1 MESYIA
7 AFLTPIL
14 TALIVWAIERDRD
27 KRNEQKEEAE
37 KINRR
42 VNLATM
48 ELAYATAIAV
58 EKHKTNGELKKA
70 KEAYKE
76 ATDAQNEFNRK
87 LQEQLMKK

>member
-27 KRNEQKEEAE
+27 KRDAQKEEAE

-70 KEAYKE
+70 KEAYKA

>member
-58 EKHKTNGELKKA
+58 EKGKTNGELKKA

>member
-7 AFLTPIL
+7 AFITPIL

-27 KRNEQKEEAE
+27 KKNEQKEEAE
-37 KINRR
+37 RINRE

-48 ELAYATAIAV
+48 ELAYATAVAV
-58 EKHKTNGELKKA
+58 EKGRTNGELKKA
-70 KEAYKE
+70 KEAYKK